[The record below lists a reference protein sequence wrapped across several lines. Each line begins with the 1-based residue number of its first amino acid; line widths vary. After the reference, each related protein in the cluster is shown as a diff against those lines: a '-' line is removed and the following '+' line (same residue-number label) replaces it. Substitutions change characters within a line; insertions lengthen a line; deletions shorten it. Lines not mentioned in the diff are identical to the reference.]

1 MTLVYEFLEGY
12 LYVREEAKKKKKYTP
27 RNQFSICV
35 LRTNKFYG
43 DSFWFWITAIQENGT
58 NASRGRYMT

>member
-12 LYVREEAKKKKKYTP
+12 LYAKKKKKYTP

-35 LRTNKFYG
+35 LHTNKF
-43 DSFWFWITAIQENGT
+43 
-58 NASRGRYMT
+58 RGVGSSKK